1 MRVAMISKALVVA
14 AYQHKCELIHKA
26 LQAHDERSQLA
37 TFVPPHWGAQTLENA
52 YAKKHDLR
60 VIPIRLSGNYHLHH
74 YPTLAQELAEFKPDL
89 VHIDEEPYNLAT
101 FLALRAAKKVGARSV
116 LFSWQNLYRH
126 YPPPFRWMEQ
136 WVLRHI
142 DAALMGSTEAEQVWQ
157 RKYAKLKTHVIPQFG
172 VDEQHFKPRAAP
184 RPAEQ
189 PFTIGFA
196 GRLVYEKGVD
206 LLLHAVA
213 ALPNARAIILG
224 NGNQQAALH
233 TLANTLGLNQRVEF
247 RPPLPSTR
255 IHEFYHEIDVLAL
268 PSRTLPN
275 WKEQFGRVLIEA
287 MACGVPVVGSRCG
300 EIPHVIGDAGLVFTE
315 NDVYSLSHALQR
327 LADSP
332 SLCETFAIKGRQ
344 RVLNHFTMQ
353 SIARQTVQVYT
364 TVVDSR

>member
-1 MRVAMISKALVVA
+1 M
-14 AYQHKCELIHKA
+14 
-26 LQAHDERSQLA
+26 
-37 TFVPPHWGAQTLENA
+37 
-52 YAKKHDLR
+52 
-60 VIPIRLSGNYHLHH
+60 
-74 YPTLAQELAEFKPDL
+74 AEFKPDL